1 MMSLSK
7 LKLNHLVLISCVLS
21 FTGCSSLPFADR
33 NTTLPSVQAELT
45 VTPSSQPGTYT
56 LIGKTDFPDRSP
68 LRIAA
73 VRYLYPTTPI
83 SQTLGSKPTYAIL
96 AYATTTVEKG
106 NWTVP
111 LTVWQTAP
119 NGQYQESW
127 QLTQPELKLNLKPAD
142 NLVFVATLAP
152 GDKADNLQQL
162 EQNLLKN
169 KKSLSPEIIR
179 RSGADDRFLQLVQI
193 IEAKLPTGSTQAP
206 TQDPNDLNG
215 GWGNRFLMPDEPP
228 NPNNLEFPENRR
240 TNAKPDPKEFMR

>member
-1 MMSLSK
+1 MIKLFYLSLTPW
-7 LKLNHLVLISCVLS
+7 VLALTS
-21 FTGCSSLPFADR
+21 CSSLPFADR
-33 NTTLPSVQAELT
+33 NTTLPLVEAELT
-45 VTPSSQPGTYT
+45 VQPTNQPGTYT

-68 LRIAA
+68 LRVAA
-73 VRYLYPTTPI
+73 VRYLYPTNPV
-83 SQTLGSKPTYAIL
+83 SQALGSKPTYAIL
-96 AYATTTVEKG
+96 AYASTTVEKG

-127 QLTQPELKLNLKPAD
+127 QITQSELKLDLKPAE

-152 GDKADNLQQL
+152 GDKADTLQQL

-169 KKSLSPEIIR
+169 QKSLSPEIIR
-179 RSGADDRFLQLVQI
+179 RSGADDRFLQIVQI
-193 IEAKLPTGSTQAP
+193 VEAKLPTGSTQAP

>member
-1 MMSLSK
+1 MIK
-7 LKLNHLVLISCVLS
+7 PHCLS
-21 FTGCSSLPFADR
+21 FILLFLTGCSSLPFADR
-33 NTTLPSVQAELT
+33 TTTLPSAQAELT
-45 VTPSSQPGTYT
+45 VQTTNQPGTYK

-73 VRYLYPTTPI
+73 VRYLYPTNPV
-83 SQTLGSKPTYAIL
+83 SKSAQGSKPTYAIL
-96 AYATTTVEKG
+96 AYATTMVEKG

-127 QLTQPELKLNLKPAD
+127 QLTQSELKLDLKPAD

-152 GDKADNLQQL
+152 GDKADTLQQL
-162 EQNLLKN
+162 EQDLLKN
-169 KKSLSPEIIR
+169 RKSLSPEIIR

-193 IEAKLPTGSTQAP
+193 VEAKLPTGGTQAP
-206 TQDPNDLNG
+206 IQDPNDLNG
-215 GWGNRFLMPDEPP
+215 GWGNRFLIPDEPP